1 MESVLSVDYQED
13 IDLVSQIFREL
24 ELADKLYTFS
34 QSNVVRLYDSGVLEI
49 NNQHLLESFDEE

>member
-34 QSNVVRLYDSGVLEI
+34 QSDML
-49 NNQHLLESFDEE
+49 